1 MNPRFVARQVT
12 HLPQVLASA
21 TVNAALGTN
30 VVKPEPEIKKGTSLQ
45 VQNALKFIIS
55 QNPMTAPKPSPQNQL
70 ATKPKVTQVP
80 DKDTATITVTTATG
94 SSMTTT
100 VATTSTTKPV
110 LSPAKSLIPSTP
122 PSTPKAAA
130 TQTVSAGVQTLS
142 SSASTQT
149 PSSTTDANNTS
160 KSVDQETQTSDK
172 REQESKPSQLNTPDN
187 PATEA
192 IKSPF
197 PSVQGTTLDVAASKP
212 AGSENHSSDKI
223 PLMDREG
230 VSEADQS
237 SAGQETSVGQ
247 SDQQKPLQPSVE
259 EEKRDRVAE
268 GMEATLDTKHKLTKP
283 QGDSKHSES
292 LLIKSSVN
300 VPSTTLPVQIP
311 GAATSVQDMD
321 TSTVAPPP
329 PPPPPLPVVSSTSEN
344 ASKPNP
350 LPSRNH

>member
-1 MNPRFVARQVT
+1 MTSMNPRFVARQVT

-149 PSSTTDANNTS
+149 PSSTTDTNNAS
-160 KSVDQETQTSDK
+160 KSVDQETQTPDK

-192 IKSPF
+192 IKSPS
-197 PSVQGTTLDVAASKP
+197 PSVQGTTLDVSASK

-223 PLMDREG
+223 PLMGREG
-230 VSEADQS
+230 VSESDQS
-237 SAGQETSVGQ
+237 GAGQET
-247 SDQQKPLQPSVE
+247 
-259 EEKRDRVAE
+259 
-268 GMEATLDTKHKLTKP
+268 
-283 QGDSKHSES
+283 
-292 LLIKSSVN
+292 
-300 VPSTTLPVQIP
+300 
-311 GAATSVQDMD
+311 
-321 TSTVAPPP
+321 
-329 PPPPPLPVVSSTSEN
+329 
-344 ASKPNP
+344 
-350 LPSRNH
+350 